1 MFSKFRLSGAVA
13 AAVCCLVS
21 LLLAALVR
29 DGQHWLVWPSCG
41 AAMLLLVALAL
52 WPMPPRVGA
61 VLFIVSAL
69 NGAVFLTA
77 SKLGLPT
84 SLPVWA
90 WCILAFAMAAMGLLE
105 DAEGTQSQPR
115 NRL

>member
-1 MFSKFRLSGAVA
+1 MFSKFRLSGGVA
-13 AAVCCLVS
+13 GAVCCLVS
-21 LLLAALVR
+21 LLLAALIR
-29 DGQHWLVWPSCG
+29 EGQHWLVWPTGG
-41 AAMLLLVALAL
+41 AALLLLISLAL

-69 NGAVFLTA
+69 NGVVFLTA
-77 SKLGLPT
+77 SKLGLPA

-90 WCILAFAMAAMGLLE
+90 WFILASAMATLGLLE